1 MASITKLE
9 MAEALSADQRISIKK
24 SLFSTK
30 GVHVPSGQKLDVI
43 VNEYAADGAASIETI
58 LKASDEKLEAEISR
72 VGVPAKAAIGN
83 LRLEIVTTPDH
94 QFAAVQAF
102 RYSNLRYQPSSN
114 LRIVEGKA
122 AEAIAQL
129 F

>member
-1 MASITKLE
+1 MASISKLE
-9 MAEALSADQRISIKK
+9 MAEALSADNRISIKK

-30 GVHVPSGQKLDVI
+30 GFHAPSGQKLTVV
-43 VNEYAADGAASIETI
+43 VNEYDADGGATIETLFKAAD
-58 LKASDEKLEAEISR
+58 DKLDSELDR
-72 VGVPAKAAIGN
+72 LGVPTPAPIGN
-83 LRLEIVTTPDH
+83 LRLEAVFTPDH

-102 RYSNLRYQPSSN
+102 RYANLRYQPTTA

-122 AEAIAQL
+122 AEAVCRL

>member
-9 MAEALSADQRISIKK
+9 MAAALSADNRINIKK

-30 GVHVPSGQKLDVI
+30 GIHAPSGQKLEVV
-43 VNEYAADGAASIETI
+43 VNEYDQNGGATVDTI
-58 LKASDEKLEAEISR
+58 LKAADDKLEGEVKR
-72 VGVPAKAAIGN
+72 LGVPASAAIGN
-83 LRLEIVTTPDH
+83 LRLEAVFTPDH

-102 RYSNLRYQPSSN
+102 RYTDLRYKATTPARF
-114 LRIVEGKA
+114 LEGKA
-122 AEAIAQL
+122 AEAICQL